1 VRKEKRQPE
10 LRPLCDAQKIGIV
23 LLRRAKPQ
31 GRRRP
36 FFVNWTE
43 HMSENPLFAAFFAGF
58 KTARQRERF
67 SHTIFRALEAR
78 NECAM
83 QGIGGGSADTPA
95 PARAPR
101 RTRTTSRKPST
112 GDGGDSDGEPAP
124 RYTLSA
130 TSHEGFAIQ
139 TADGK
144 PARLCVVAQD
154 GEILSD
160 DVCGDAFRVAVAAYR
175 NFLQGTGHLKV
186 HASAP
191 GLAKA

>member
-1 VRKEKRQPE
+1 
-10 LRPLCDAQKIGIV
+10 
-23 LLRRAKPQ
+23 
-31 GRRRP
+31 
-36 FFVNWTE
+36 
-43 HMSENPLFAAFFAGF
+43 MSENPLFSAFFEGF
-58 KTARQRERF
+58 KPARQRERAAL
-67 SHTIFRALEAR
+67 TIYRALEAR
-78 NECAM
+78 NEAAM
-83 QGIGGGSADTPA
+83 QDVGGGSAAPA
-95 PARAPR
+95 PRSQRTQRTQRRA
-101 RTRTTSRKPST
+101 TARKPAS
-112 GDGGDSDGEPAP
+112 GDCDSDDEPAP

-144 PARLCVVAQD
+144 PARLCVLAED